1 MSDSEPDDK
10 PVKKEKKKVSE
21 KQLEN
26 LRLGMAKLK
35 AKREVIAKQK
45 EEYEEKQKKG
55 EIPADAPKPRLIPE
69 PKKPKPVIVPAPA
82 VEQPLVIKERKKR
95 EPKSRIIAVDE
106 VKTEM
111 ALLRAELSALKKPAE
126 IKTVET
132 IVEKPVDR
140 IVEKK
145 LTGSDL
151 LNEIFFR
158 K

>member
-1 MSDSEPDDK
+1 MSDTEPEDK
-10 PVKKEKKKVSE
+10 PVKKEKRKVSD

-26 LRLGMAKLK
+26 LRAGMAKLK
-35 AKREVIAKQK
+35 AKREVVAKQK
-45 EEYEEKQKKG
+45 EEHEEKQKKG
-55 EIPADAPKPRLIPE
+55 EIPADAPKPKFVPE
-69 PKKPKPVIVPAPA
+69 PKKPKVVKVPYVVA
-82 VEQPLVIKERKKR
+82 EQPVVVQERKKR
-95 EPKSRIIAVDE
+95 APSIRVDE
-106 VKTEM
+106 VKSEM
-111 ALLRAELSALKKPAE
+111 ALLRAELSAMKKPAE

>member
-1 MSDSEPDDK
+1 MSDSEPEQA
-10 PVKKEKKKVSE
+10 PVKKEKKKVSD

-26 LRLGMAKLK
+26 LRAGMAKLK
-35 AKREVIAKQK
+35 AKREAVAKQK
-45 EEYEEKQKKG
+45 EEHEEKQKKG
-55 EIPADAPKPRLIPE
+55 EIPADAPKPKFVPE
-69 PKKPKPVIVPAPA
+69 PKKPKVVIVPAV
-82 VEQPLVIKERKKR
+82 VETPPVVIKERKKR

-106 VKTEM
+106 VKSEM
-111 ALLRAELSALKKPAE
+111 ALLRAELSAMKKPAE

>member
-1 MSDSEPDDK
+1 MSDTEPEDK
-10 PVKKEKKKVSE
+10 PVKKEKKKPTD

-26 LRLGMAKLK
+26 LRAGMAKLK
-35 AKREVIAKQK
+35 SKREVLAKEK
-45 EEYEEKQKKG
+45 EEFEEKKKKG
-55 EIPADAPKPRLIPE
+55 EIPADAPKPKFVPE
-69 PKKPKPVIVPAPA
+69 PKKPKVVKVPY
-82 VEQPLVIKERKKR
+82 VQEQPVVMTERKKR
-95 EPKSRIIAVDE
+95 TIPPSIGIDE
-106 VKTEM
+106 VKGEM

-126 IKTVET
+126 VKTVET

-145 LTGSDL
+145 LTGSEL

>member
-10 PVKKEKKKVSE
+10 PIKKEKKKVSD
-21 KQLEN
+21 KQMEN

-35 AKREVIAKQK
+35 AKREVVAKER
-45 EEYEEKQKKG
+45 EEHEEKKKKG
-55 EIPADAPKPRLIPE
+55 EIPADAPRPQLIPE
-69 PKKPKPVIVPAPA
+69 PKKPKAMPLPP

-106 VKTEM
+106 VKSEM

-126 IKTVET
+126 IKTVE
-132 IVEKPVDR
+132 VEKPVDR
-140 IVEKK
+140 IVEKTK
-145 LTGSDL
+145 LLTGSDL